1 MYQISIPKLVHQNC
15 NYYIMERFT
24 DDTVVALASFLSP
37 HDMLSLALTCK
48 KFGDKNG
55 ADNKKRSAARE
66 EDTREVRQRTDS
78 ISLMEVAAHTVI
90 FALATEDER
99 NALPRRGEESWI
111 GIYQEFIVVF
121 HTPLQ
126 FDKLAGDSISHVDNN
141 DKTKVCSSP
150 REVYDCG
157 IAICSNIMR
166 AGKHCVS
173 FQFNL
178 SYRLS
183 LAISCGIMRP
193 TTNDITTLRKCH
205 PVCDDLS
212 SFSLK
217 DYESL
222 YNDNNI
228 DCCLMDT
235 SMGHGSIRKRW
246 KMWKESELLA
256 MYEDQREKVLEQNEF
271 QSFDWG
277 GIEHNNEASYK
288 IGMVLDLDE
297 GTLDVYK
304 NDRRLGTMIR
314 GLVGEYCWVVS
325 FRSLSG
331 DISVSIGR

>member
-1 MYQISIPKLVHQNC
+1 
-15 NYYIMERFT
+15 METFT

-37 HDMLSLALTCK
+37 HNMLSLALTCK
-48 KFGDKNG
+48 RFGAKCGMD
-55 ADNKKRSAARE
+55 KKRSADK
-66 EDTREVRQRTDS
+66 EDSTREVRQRTEN
-78 ISLMEVAAHTVI
+78 ISLMEVAARTVLH
-90 FALATEDER
+90 ASATKDER
-99 NALPRRGEESWI
+99 NALPRRGDESWI
-111 GIYQEFIVVF
+111 GLYHEFIVVF
-121 HTPLQ
+121 RMPLQ
-126 FDKLAGDSISHVDNN
+126 FDKLAGDSISYVDNN

-205 PVCDDLS
+205 PVHDDLS
-212 SFSLK
+212 RFSLK
-217 DYESL
+217 EYEILHNGNVDS
-222 YNDNNI
+222 
-228 DCCLMDT
+228 CLMDT

-256 MYEDQREKVLEQNEF
+256 MYYGEQRERVLEQNNF

-304 NDRRLGTMIR
+304 NDRRLGTMKT

-331 DISVSIGR
+331 DVSVSIGR